1 MLVYEL
7 EMKMQLND
15 GLEERDCH
23 YTSNSFLNL
32 FKKFE
37 KILNEFSS
45 DWSIRVWFWQIKDLH
60 IYKIKNDKIAVENE
74 EDRTALSYFTTT
86 GQAPFDA

>member
-15 GLEERDCH
+15 GVEERDCH
-23 YTSNSFLNL
+23 YTSNSFLSL
-32 FKKFE
+32 FKKKK

-45 DWSIRVWFWQIKDLH
+45 DWSIQVWFWQIKNLH

>member
-7 EMKMQLND
+7 EMKMQCNY
-15 GLEERDCH
+15 GAEKRDCH
-23 YTSNSFLNL
+23 YTSNSFLSL

-45 DWSIRVWFWQIKDLH
+45 DWSISVWFWQIKNLH
-60 IYKIKNDKIAVENE
+60 IYKIENDKIAVENE

>member
-1 MLVYEL
+1 MLVYEH
-7 EMKMQLND
+7 EMKMQRNY
-15 GLEERDCH
+15 GVEERDCH
-23 YTSNSFLNL
+23 YTSSNFLSL

-45 DWSIRVWFWQIKDLH
+45 DWSITVWFWQIKNLH
-60 IYKIKNDKIAVENE
+60 IYKIENDKIVVENE